1 MAYSQSQ
8 QQLRNNLPLVTSI
21 SAIVGTNDLN
31 QLLNNSTH
39 FSNGLQY
46 QALAYQRW
54 SVNNRRTT
62 VYDSVRPSSIQY
74 LDLIHIHQVPS
85 RVINRVSVNIDHH
98 TVSLNNTTNNKS
110 SGGGPLNIDSP
121 PSHIKVCSAS
131 NALLPNTIGQQVFLY
146 PAKFNSL

>member
-8 QQLRNNLPLVTSI
+8 QQLRNNHPLVTSI

-98 TVSLNNTTNNKS
+98 TVSLNNTTNDS

-121 PSHIKVCSAS
+121 HFLHRSLLSIEFFAS
-131 NALLPNTIGQQVFLY
+131 
-146 PAKFNSL
+146 